1 MRQRAIIALPKSRAN
16 FSNVLVESEMKAK
29 YSIKGL
35 KKGKSYRR
43 QSSFKKNAWI
53 MIVLQDTRSLSSRVA
68 NQILQQ
74 YTDMILLPMCISQ
87 LLSLFDDPISW
98 KHI

>member
-1 MRQRAIIALPKSRAN
+1 
-16 FSNVLVESEMKAK
+16 
-29 YSIKGL
+29 
-35 KKGKSYRR
+35 
-43 QSSFKKNAWI
+43 

-74 YTDMILLPMCISQ
+74 YTDMTLLPMCISQ
-87 LLSLFDDPISW
+87 LLSLFDDTISW